1 MTDVCVPEVRMD
13 IASLLPLTTPRLT
26 LRRFTP
32 GDADDLYAYQ
42 GLASVA
48 RYLYRPAHTRERS
61 EEVAAERADKTAWG
75 ADGDK
80 VSLAV
85 CRRDEPGLIGEVS
98 LTLASAHAAQAEI
111 GWTIAPGHQ
120 GHGYATEAAA
130 TLAGFAFE
138 TLGVHRLY
146 ARLDVE
152 NTGSVRVC
160 ERLGMRREAHLVEND
175 LDGDRWGSEYIY
187 AALAAD
193 LRAAGLDVAGSARG
207 AGQHAHP

>member
-1 MTDVCVPEVRMD
+1 MD
-13 IASLLPLTTPRLT
+13 IASLLPLTTSRLS
-26 LRRFTP
+26 LRLFTP
-32 GDADDLYAYQ
+32 GDADDLHAYQ
-42 GLASVA
+42 SLPSVA
-48 RYLYRPAHTRERS
+48 RYLYRPPHTRERS
-61 EEVAAERADKTAWG
+61 EQAAAERASWTAWC

-85 CRRDEPGLIGEVS
+85 CRRDEPGLLGEVS
-98 LTLASAHAAQAEI
+98 LTLASVRAAQAEI
-111 GWTIAPGHQ
+111 GWTTDPGHQ

-130 TLAGFAFE
+130 ALARFAFE

-152 NTGSVRVC
+152 NIGSVRVC

-187 AALAAD
+187 AMLSTEFAS
-193 LRAAGLDVAGSARG
+193 RSGF
-207 AGQHAHP
+207 